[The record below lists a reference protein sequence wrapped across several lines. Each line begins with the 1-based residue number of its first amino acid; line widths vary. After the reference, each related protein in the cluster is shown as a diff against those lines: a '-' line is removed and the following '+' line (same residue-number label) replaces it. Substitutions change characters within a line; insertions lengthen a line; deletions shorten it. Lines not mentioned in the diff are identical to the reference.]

1 MNLETLKSTVEG
13 LNDFNFAPLTAN
25 EAEKLTNVAEE
36 NFAKPGFYRVEVGS
50 RGFIEGS
57 EYLGE
62 DVSAVNILTLEEC
75 IALMSE
81 GADEEDKEAA
91 AEYVNE
97 YYIVAEDYE
106 QGGVL
111 NFGYTEEEFDYYLE
125 VK

>member
-13 LNDFNFAPLTAN
+13 LNDFNFAPLTAK
-25 EAEKLTNVAEE
+25 EAEKLTNVADG
-36 NFAKPGFYRVEVGS
+36 NFVKPGFYRVEIGS
-50 RGFIEGS
+50 RGLIEGT

-62 DVSAVNILTLEEC
+62 DVSAVDIPTLEEC

-97 YYIVAEDYE
+97 FYMVAEDYE
-106 QGGVL
+106 RGGVL
-111 NFGYTEEEFDYYLE
+111 NFGFTEEEFDYYLE